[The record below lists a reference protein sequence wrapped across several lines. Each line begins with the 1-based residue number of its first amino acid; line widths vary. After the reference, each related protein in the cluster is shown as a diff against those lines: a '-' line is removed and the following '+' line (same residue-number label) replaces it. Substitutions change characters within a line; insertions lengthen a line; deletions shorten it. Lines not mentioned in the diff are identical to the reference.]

1 MCFLA
6 SWLPV
11 ASAHQAFRLPGDELC
26 SAEHGDRLRTVAVKA
41 LSDGAA
47 ITAAAGKVPMS

>member
-1 MCFLA
+1 MCFLG
-6 SWLPV
+6 LPV
-11 ASAHQAFRLPGDELC
+11 ASARQAFRLPGDELC